1 MKSLR
6 GHFLVAST
14 QLRDANFYRS
24 VVLLVQHDDDGALG
38 LILNRP
44 TGKTVRDAME
54 LVVDEPTV
62 CDDPIFLGGPVRG
75 PIAVVHTD
83 EELGNVEIVPGAYYT
98 VEDELVNELLQKDG
112 IDRRIFLGYSG
123 WASGQLESELTAGGW
138 QIAPA
143 TLADIFTDPEQLWR
157 LISRRIGLDFLTA
170 TIRPRVLPDDP
181 SLN

>member
-14 QLRDANFYRS
+14 QLKDANFYRS

-54 LVVDEPTV
+54 LVVDEPTA
-62 CDDPIFLGGPVRG
+62 CDDLIYLGGPVRG

-83 EELGNVEIVPGAYYT
+83 EGLGNVEIVPGAYYT
-98 VEDELVNELLQKDG
+98 VEDELVNELLQKEG
-112 IDRRIFLGYSG
+112 IDRRVFLGYSG
-123 WASGQLESELTAGGW
+123 WAPGQLESELTAGGW
-138 QIAPA
+138 QVAPA
-143 TLADIFTDPEQLWR
+143 TLADIFTEPDQLWR
-157 LISRRIGLDFLTA
+157 LISRRIGRDFLSA
-170 TIRPRVLPDDP
+170 TIKPRVVPDDP